1 MKMKFRLL
9 ATATC
14 LLALIFSSCEKENE
28 VEDTSNSTELIAI
41 NAQYVDKVVLPTY
54 DSLTNS
60 SIKLYDAIVALK
72 ASRTDANLAAVAALW
87 KSTRVFWEESEAFL
101 FGPVDVL
108 NIDPHIDTWPLN
120 ESAYSEIL
128 GNSGVIS
135 SLNNSNGD
143 KVVSQISE
151 QNDGLLGFH
160 SLEYTFF
167 RQGSV
172 RSISD
177 ITDNELVLA
186 VAVAGDLRNECCLI
200 QAGWLG
206 EGAIGD
212 AKAGYAKRTNNYDE
226 LAKNYS
232 TPYAT
237 TMKSTPNSIY
247 TSALGTTTA
256 ILDGAIDIANEV
268 AAAKIGAPYGQATID
283 DKNYIESKYSYNSKV
298 DFAGNIR
305 SIKNAY
311 LGAISSSN
319 SASASAYL
327 QAKNST
333 LDAEVKTAIND
344 AILKIEAIQG
354 FEANATSASTLAAM
368 TSCQT
373 LLSKLTDAKAA
384 LAD

>member
-1 MKMKFRLL
+1 MKLKFVLSVM
-9 ATATC
+9 AAGA
-14 LLALIFSSCEKENE
+14 LALIFTSCEKEND
-28 VEDTSNSTELIAI
+28 VEDTSNSAELVAI
-41 NAQYVDKVVLPTY
+41 NTQYVDKVVLPTY
-54 DSLTNS
+54 DSLTTS
-60 SIKLYDAIVALK
+60 SIKLYNAIVALK
-72 ASRTDANLAAVAALW
+72 ASKTDANLAVVASLW

-120 ESAYSEIL
+120 ESAYNEIL
-128 GNSGVIS
+128 NNATVIN
-135 SLNNSNGD
+135 SLNNANGD

-167 RQGSV
+167 REGSV
-172 RSISD
+172 RSASD

-200 QAGWLG
+200 EAGWLG
-206 EGAIGD
+206 ESAIG
-212 AKAGYAKRTNNYDE
+212 ATKATYAKRTNNYDE

-311 LGAISSSN
+311 LGAISGSN
-319 SASASAYL
+319 GASVSVYL
-327 QAKNST
+327 QAKNPT
-333 LDAEVKTAIND
+333 LDTEVKNAIND
-344 AILKIEAIQG
+344 AIAKIGAIQN
-354 FEANATSASTLAAM
+354 FETNASSSSTLAAM
-368 TSCQT
+368 NSCLD
-373 LLSKLTDAKAA
+373 LLSKLTAAKAA